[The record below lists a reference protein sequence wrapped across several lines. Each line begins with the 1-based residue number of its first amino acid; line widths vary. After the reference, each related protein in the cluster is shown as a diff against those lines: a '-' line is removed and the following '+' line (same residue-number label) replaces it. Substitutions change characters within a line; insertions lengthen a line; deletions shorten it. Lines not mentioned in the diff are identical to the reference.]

1 MWKFARLDAAT
12 VLSNFEV
19 DSADGL
25 RPDQVIASRSLHGLN
40 ELPKEQKDH
49 IAFRYLE
56 QFKEPLILLLLGSS
70 VLSVIVGQYED
81 ALSIFAAVVIVA
93 SVAFYQEF
101 KSEEALEA
109 LSNLVPPR
117 STVVRGGVVVNLS
130 ASELVVGDLI
140 VLSAGDRVPADARVI
155 LATNLCIDESALTGE
170 SEPKQKSEQLNL
182 SIEEKSD
189 VSTFDN
195 SVFMG
200 TLVLGGH
207 AKCVVVFTGI
217 NTEFGR
223 TFREMQD
230 VENKRTPLQAKMD
243 ELGKYLSIVSMGIIV
258 FIGFVGMAQGKTF
271 LSMFNI
277 GVSLAVAAIPEG
289 LPICVAVTLALGVM
303 RMAKKNA
310 IVKKLPAVEALGC
323 ADFICTDK
331 TGTLTE
337 NKMEVVEFFCP
348 MLDDGVRMD
357 SAKPIAVSN
366 SASKLLPVE
375 LFINGRQ
382 MEATRNAC
390 LNELFDCACLCNNAS
405 FDGDVYLGQPTETA
419 LLKAARVLGFSDRRD
434 RLRRVR
440 ELAFSSE
447 SKFMEIIYSET
458 SVGSGGEIRFLKGAV
473 EILLPMCTFTYA
485 INGDLIP
492 FTASLRERIQR
503 HTVEMCSRGYRVL
516 AFATST
522 TTTTIIFAG
531 IIALADPVRKG
542 VRDSVHRIRDSG
554 AKVMMITG
562 DSEPTAVAIA
572 TQAGIFEAASNQK
585 IVSGAQIEELYISGE
600 HNLAA
605 IIDDVAICYRS
616 APRHKLY
623 IVKALQARGHVVAMT
638 GDGVNDA
645 PALKCADIGVAMGS
659 GTDVAKE
666 ASSMVILDNDFSTI
680 LAAIE
685 EGKSIFFNIK
695 NFITFQLSTSIAAL
709 SLVAVNNLIGRPNPL
724 NPMQILWI
732 NIIMDG
738 PLAQSLGVELV
749 DTTVM
754 KRPPRKRSDDVITR
768 PLLAR
773 VFSSGMLILLGTWYV
788 FIHEMEDGAISSR
801 DLTMTF
807 TTFVLF
813 DMFNSLT
820 CRHNTKTV
828 FEISW
833 NSNPAF
839 LAAAAFSLLGQ
850 FMVIYFP
857 PLQKIFRT
865 VALSFSDI
873 LFMLILASTMI
884 LLDIIRKKLLPRYF
898 SESSPTDGGI
908 ITTTSLFRKD
918 GKDSAEA
925 YTV

>member
-1 MWKFARLDAAT
+1 M
-12 VLSNFEV
+12 
-19 DSADGL
+19 
-25 RPDQVIASRSLHGLN
+25 
-40 ELPKEQKDH
+40 
-49 IAFRYLE
+49 
-56 QFKEPLILLLLGSS
+56 S
-70 VLSVIVGQYED
+70 VVVGQYED

-93 SVAFYQEF
+93 SVAFYQEY

-117 STVVRGGVVVNLS
+117 STVVRGGIVVNLA

-140 VLSAGDRVPADARVI
+140 VLNTGDRVPADARVI
-155 LATNLCIDESALTGE
+155 VATNLCLDESALTGE

-182 SIEEKSD
+182 AIEEKSD
-189 VSTFDN
+189 TSTFDN
-195 SVFMG
+195 AVFMG

-207 AKCVVVFTGI
+207 AKCTVISTGI

-348 MLDDGVRMD
+348 MLDDCVRMD
-357 SAKPIAVSN
+357 SAKPIATSN
-366 SASKLLPVE
+366 STTTKQQPVE

-382 MEATRNAC
+382 MEVTRNAC

-419 LLKAARVLGFSDRRD
+419 LLKSARSLGFSDRRD
-434 RLRRVR
+434 KLRRVR

-447 SKFMEIIYSET
+447 SKYMEIIYSET
-458 SVGSGGEIRFLKGAV
+458 SAGSGGEIRFLKGAV

-503 HTVEMCSRGYRVL
+503 QTAEMCSRGYRVL

-522 TTTTIIFAG
+522 TTSTVVFAG
-531 IIALADPVRKG
+531 IIALADPLRKG

-554 AKVMMITG
+554 ARVMMITG

-572 TQAGIFEAASNQK
+572 TQAGIFEAAKNQK
-585 IVSGAQIEELYISGE
+585 IVSGAQIEELFISGE

-695 NFITFQLSTSIAAL
+695 NFLTFQLSTSIAAL

-773 VFSSGMLILLGTWYV
+773 VFSSGMLILFGTWYV

-828 FEISW
+828 FEIPW

-850 FMVIYFP
+850 LLVIYFP

-865 VALSFSDI
+865 VSLSFVDI
-873 LFMLILASTMI
+873 LFMVFLASTMV
-884 LLDIIRKKLLPRYF
+884 LLDVVRKKLLPRYF
-898 SESSPTDGGI
+898 SESSPTDGI
-908 ITTTSLFRKD
+908 VTATSIFRKD